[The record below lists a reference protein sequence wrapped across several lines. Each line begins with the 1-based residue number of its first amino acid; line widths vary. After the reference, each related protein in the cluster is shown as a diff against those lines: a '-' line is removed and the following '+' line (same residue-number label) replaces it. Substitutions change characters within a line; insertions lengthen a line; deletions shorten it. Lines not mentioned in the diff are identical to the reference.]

1 MVNSNLNMAQ
11 NAFIVIDHSHTLS
24 GKNSVNCK
32 QEHSEDELCFDDM
45 RHPDCADIAASI
57 AVTDRLT

>member
-1 MVNSNLNMAQ
+1 MAQ